1 MACRKKLHL
10 IYMETKEYLPK
21 PRVTF
26 LPYPVVYFL
35 CLIFFVMLLLCFD
48 RNFDVFFM
56 QIHSFELDGRDAK
69 QNGNRKNKSY

>member
-48 RNFDVFFM
+48 RNFDVFF
-56 QIHSFELDGRDAK
+56 ELDGRDAK